1 MKNIYWRPQHTPAF
15 AFVLIAMFSVA
26 GIFSVEHFR
35 VQQKRPYYGQKAEAA
50 RLAFAAMQVIKEERL
65 LHRGPPIDPEID
77 PARSGLIGS
86 FVTPVTSDPGDLES
100 KQTSVNPNFAAVV
113 VELLKRAKVSKGDP
127 VAIGVSG
134 SFPGLCISV
143 FAACKVLDLKPTV
156 IASASASQWGANDPE
171 FLWVDMED
179 VFYKKGL
186 FPFRSAAASFG
197 GKNDRGREMTEKGRA
212 FVLEALKRNNLPLI
226 SAPTIGKSIDQRMAI
241 YFDKAPPKVFINVGG
256 GLVST
261 GIRPFKVFLKPGL
274 VSRNLPIDAAT
285 DSVMQRFLREGIPVI
300 HLGNMR
306 QLAKEFRLPFAPTI
320 MPAVGEGGIYYRM
333 GYRTW
338 LAAAI
343 LVGIIAGLYIFS
355 RTDWGF
361 RALQASASREE
372 AGPPE
377 PMA

>member
-1 MKNIYWRPQHTPAF
+1 MKSIYWRPQHTPAF

-26 GIFSVEHFR
+26 GIFSVEYFR
-35 VQQKRPYYGQKAEAA
+35 VQQKRPYYEQKVEAA
-50 RLAFAAMQVIKEERL
+50 RLAFAAMQVIKDERL
-65 LHRGPPIDPEID
+65 RRGPPIDPETD

-86 FVTPVTSDPGDLES
+86 FVTPVTSDPGNLES
-100 KQTSVNPNFAAVV
+100 KQTSTNPNFAAVV
-113 VELLKRAKVSKGDP
+113 VELLKRAKANKGDH
-127 VAIGVSG
+127 VAISVSG

-143 FAACKVLDLKPTV
+143 FAACKTLDLKPTI
-156 IASASASQWGANDPE
+156 IASASASQWGANDPQ
-171 FLWVDMED
+171 FLWIDMENLL
-179 VFYKKGL
+179 YGKGL

-197 GKNDRGREMTEKGRA
+197 GKNDRGREMTEKGRGY
-212 FVLEALKRNNLPLI
+212 VLEALKRNNLPLI
-226 SAPTIGKSIDQRMAI
+226 SAPTIGKNIDQRMTI
-241 YFDKAPPKVFINVGG
+241 YFDKGPPKVFINVGG

-274 VSRNLPIDAAT
+274 VSKNLPIDTAT

-306 QLAKEFRLPFAPTI
+306 QLAREFNLPFAPATT
-320 MPAVGEGGIYYRM
+320 PAIGEGGIYYRT

-343 LVGIIAGLYIFS
+343 LMGIITGLYVFS

-361 RALQASASREE
+361 RALQASAAREE

-377 PMA
+377 PMV